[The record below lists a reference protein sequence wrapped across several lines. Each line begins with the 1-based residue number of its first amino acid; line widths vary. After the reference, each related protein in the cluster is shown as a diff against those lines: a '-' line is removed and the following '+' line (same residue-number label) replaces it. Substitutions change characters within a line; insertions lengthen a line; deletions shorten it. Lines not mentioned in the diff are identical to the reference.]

1 MSNNNNVSKL
11 KRKGNEMN
19 GIFLKEKTDKRFY
32 NGKKY
37 IDDLGNVYNWQ
48 LVKINFINKGL
59 PVVIQTVGV

>member
-1 MSNNNNVSKL
+1 
-11 KRKGNEMN
+11 MN

-48 LVKINFINKGL
+48 LVKINFINKGI
-59 PVVIQTVGV
+59 PTIIQTVEP

>member
-1 MSNNNNVSKL
+1 MCNNKNVS

-19 GIFLKEKTDKRFY
+19 GIFLKEKLDKRFY

>member
-1 MSNNNNVSKL
+1 MKT
-11 KRKGNEMN
+11 KGDEQMN

-48 LVKINFINKGL
+48 LVKINFINKGI
-59 PVVIQTVGV
+59 PTIIQTVEP